1 MKKRQV
7 RKLKLVSE
15 TVLRL
20 NPAEVKIAQGGVFHQ
35 CEDNSSGS
43 FSTRPIGY
51 CNTYS
56 GQSECP

>member
-7 RKLKLVSE
+7 KRLKLVSE

-20 NPAEVKIAQGGVFHQ
+20 NPAEMKTAQGGFVQ

-51 CNTYS
+51 CNTES
-56 GQSECP
+56 GHSACP